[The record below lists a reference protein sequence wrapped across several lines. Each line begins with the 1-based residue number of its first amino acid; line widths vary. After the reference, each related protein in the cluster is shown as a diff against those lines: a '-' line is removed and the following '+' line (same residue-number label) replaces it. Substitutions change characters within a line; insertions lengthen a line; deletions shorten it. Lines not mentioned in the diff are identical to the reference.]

1 MSEVNLKVLSGSAS
15 ADEIAAVM
23 AVLSA
28 IAAAATTSKPAPAH
42 SNWAN
47 PALLHRRP
55 LPSSWASSFL
65 VR

>member
-15 ADEIAAVM
+15 ADEIAAIM
-23 AVLSA
+23 AVLTA
-28 IAAAATTSKPAPAH
+28 IAAATPSRPASTN

-47 PALLHRRP
+47 PALQHRRP
-55 LPSSWASSFL
+55 LPSSWAASFL

>member
-23 AVLSA
+23 AVLTA
-28 IAAAATTSKPAPAH
+28 IAAATPRKPSPTH

-47 PALLHRRP
+47 PALSHRRP